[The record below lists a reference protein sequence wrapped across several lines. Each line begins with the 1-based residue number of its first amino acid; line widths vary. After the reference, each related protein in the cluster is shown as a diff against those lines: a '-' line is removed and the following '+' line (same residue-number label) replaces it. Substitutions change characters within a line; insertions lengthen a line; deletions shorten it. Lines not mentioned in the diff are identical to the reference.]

1 MYPSGDVHE
10 ILYGTYSPL
19 SEDCLSEEFC
29 AQQFTMTE
37 TVAPQFD
44 PYYSIRYSHPETSRR
59 VKYLKKLIHNAAI
72 EYLNSQ
78 IQDLSDHN
86 RKEIAY
92 AMMTV
97 RRHTVSVLQRA
108 TEIIT
113 ENNLILDAL
122 DAKNTIFATN
132 PVYYEAIHIFNYIV
146 STAMYIF
153 VEFQEQFKEYLSPEK
168 MMTIEELYTIEMKV
182 AVPENIPVGRIEGKA
197 IRNVNPTDSDESRE
211 YLSFKYKDCDTNP
224 EAIKDLF
231 NCLRD
236 KNKFI
241 AGETS
246 FIDFRR
252 VFTGG
257 IPVKKIVWE
266 KGASALNFFIKY
278 IHNEKKYV
286 EDTDEHHWEIT
297 VNCFKQPDGSDFDRT
312 KIRTQQKPAASI
324 REKLIKAG
332 DLLS

>member
-1 MYPSGDVHE
+1 MYPSGDVRE
-10 ILYGTYSPL
+10 ILYGTYNPL

-29 AQQFTMTE
+29 AQQFAMTE
-37 TVAPQFD
+37 TVTPQFD
-44 PYYSIRYSHPETSRR
+44 PYYNIRYSHPETSRR

-78 IQDLSDHN
+78 IQDLSGHN

-92 AMMTV
+92 SLKVIKRDTI
-97 RRHTVSVLQRA
+97 SVLKRA
-108 TEIIT
+108 TEIID
-113 ENNLILDAL
+113 EHDLSLSAL
-122 DAKNTIFATN
+122 DAKGITFAKDL
-132 PVYYEAIHIFNYIV
+132 PYYESIYIFNYIV
-146 STAMYIF
+146 ATAMYIF
-153 VEFQEQFKEYLSPEK
+153 VEFQEQFKEYLQPEK
-168 MMTIEELYTIEMKV
+168 MMTLEELFTIEMKV
-182 AVPENIPVGRIEGKA
+182 AVPENIPVGRIEGKV
-197 IRNVNPTDSDESRE
+197 IRNVEPSDTNENRE

-236 KNKFI
+236 KHKFI
-241 AGETS
+241 AAETT

-257 IPVKKIVWE
+257 TPINKIVWE
-266 KGASALNFFIKY
+266 KGISALNYFIKY

-286 EDTDEHHWEIT
+286 EDTDDHHWEIA
-297 VNCFKQPDGSDFDRT
+297 VNCFKQPDGSDFDRN
-312 KIRTQQKPAASI
+312 KIRTQQKPAFSV